1 MHMGDAR
8 RVMLVSPYSLS
19 YVGGVQGQVLGLAR
33 ALRELGVDAR
43 VVAPCDGPPP
53 EPGVTVV
60 GGSTRVSSNGSIAPI
75 ASGKAVA
82 AHTLEAL
89 RVFEP
94 DVVHL
99 HEPLVPGPTQAAL
112 LATDVPKVGTFHAA
126 AAEGVPFY
134 KAFRPPLRR
143 WVGRL
148 AIRTA
153 VSDEARRLAAEAFG
167 GEYEVLP
174 NGVEV
179 PPFANAVPWPS
190 PRPAIL
196 FVGRHEPRKGLG
208 VLIDAFAGL
217 ERDAVLWAA
226 GEGSET
232 AALRDRGIAGVEW
245 LGQISETE
253 KARRLRGA
261 TVYCAPSLRGE
272 SFGMVLLEAMAA
284 GVPAIASDI
293 PGYRS
298 VARADREA
306 LIVPPGDAV
315 ALREALRRLLDDAAA
330 RARLVEAGRGRADE
344 LSMSRLAERFL
355 PIYERAVALAPS

>member
-1 MHMGDAR
+1 MGDAQ

-19 YVGGVQGQVLGLAR
+19 FVGGVQGQVLGLSR

-60 GGSTRVSSNGSIAPI
+60 GRSTRISSNGSIAPI
-75 ASGKAVA
+75 AVGKAA
-82 AHTLEAL
+82 AQHTLEAL

-112 LATDVPKVGTFHAA
+112 LAAEAPIVGTFHAA
-126 AAEGVPFY
+126 AAEGQPLYRV
-134 KAFRPPLRR
+134 FRPPLRR
-143 WVGRL
+143 LVGRL
-148 AIRTA
+148 CIRTA

-174 NGVEV
+174 NGVDV
-179 PPFANAVPWPS
+179 PAFAGADPWPA

-196 FVGRHEPRKGLG
+196 FIGRHEPRKGLG
-208 VLIDAFAGL
+208 VLLDAFDGL

-226 GEGSET
+226 GDGPDT
-232 AALRDRGIAGVEW
+232 AALRGRGIADIEW
-245 LGQISETE
+245 LGRISDAE

-261 TVYCAPSLRGE
+261 TLYCAPALRGE

-284 GVPAIASDI
+284 GVAAVASDI

-306 LIVPPGDAV
+306 LIVPPGDAP
-315 ALREALRRLLDDAAA
+315 ALRAALRRLLDDAGE
-330 RARLVEAGRGRADE
+330 RARLVEAGEHRADE
-344 LSMSRLAERFL
+344 LSMRRLAARFV
-355 PIYERAVALAPS
+355 PVYARAVAAASS